1 MTSQQVRTLLEP
13 PNAEESNVKT
23 ISFLNS
29 RFESFN
35 DLNELESLVLLAQQ
49 RNDELQTNVRSYQLS
64 ILDIGS
70 VLKTI
75 W

>member
-29 RFESFN
+29 RFESLN

>member
-13 PNAEESNVKT
+13 PNTEESNVKT
-23 ISFLNS
+23 ISFFNS
-29 RFESFN
+29 RFELLD

-64 ILDIGS
+64 ILDVGS

-75 W
+75 R